1 MEAASTFETSV
12 SFYQST
18 WRYNPEDSHLHV
30 SFIIRMSCLQIAGV
44 LGAGSSVLKPE
55 LIKLLRDD
63 AEEVLQG
70 LVPHLGQT
78 LLLLSKAGA
87 FSPDVMVSSNKGT

>member
-1 MEAASTFETSV
+1 MNV
-12 SFYQST
+12 
-18 WRYNPEDSHLHV
+18 
-30 SFIIRMSCLQIAGV
+30 SCLQIAGV
-44 LGAGSSVLKPE
+44 LGSASSVLKPE

-78 LLLLSKAGA
+78 LVLLSKAGA
-87 FSPDVMVSSNKGT
+87 FSPDFMVSNYVCMLVN